1 MKDFIKYFTGLTR
14 NYGVCKINE
23 GYVDPETGKKK
34 FKHEWSQ
41 LKVTDKDYEDHLTG
55 IKSIGIQPCTDDG
68 TARFGA
74 IDVDKYP
81 IDREFYLKIIQEKSL
96 PIIPVLSKSGGLHL
110 YVFTTEFVKAIE
122 IRQFLEQMLYVFKL
136 NIKTE
141 IFPKQTNLR
150 SSDEKGNKANGNFIN
165 LPYNADGRRAL
176 APDGTEMSL
185 DMFVKCIELNSVS
198 KKQLKDIQE
207 KIISDELQ
215 GSGEEFKD
223 GPPCLGVLTKEI
235 MTDDR
240 DRFLYNYMVFA
251 KKKYKD
257 NWKDKIVEAARNY
270 FKFDSKWT
278 DDHVKTK
285 IKSWDKETKGY
296 QCNGELLSPVCVKP
310 VCVKRKYGILSD
322 DKPLWPR
329 MFALQKINYKPT
341 PEWKFTVER
350 EDGETAQVHAKDIY
364 KLESQKALRALLME
378 QAFIVPPNLKGNSFI
393 EIMQLLFDK
402 EKVETIEPVE
412 GTSPMDIL
420 LKNLEKYI
428 YGPKATTYKSFES
441 GKPLVDEKYAW
452 FVYDEFYSDLK
463 TREWK
468 TDPQRTS
475 YMVKE
480 LFKSDDKDKKAL
492 FNKPKRFP
500 GKDKDDKYFP
510 PIKVLRVPLHIFEE
524 RKQVQE
530 IVDFEDEEDII

>member
-55 IKSIGIQPCTDDG
+55 VKSIGIQPCTDDG

-81 IDREFYLKIIQEKSL
+81 IDREFYLKTIQEKSL

-150 SSDEKGNKANGNFIN
+150 SSDDKGNRANGNFIN

-185 DMFVKCIELNSVS
+185 DMFVKCIELNAVS

-285 IKSWDKETKGY
+285 IKSWDKETKVTNVMENY
-296 QCNGELLSPVCVKP
+296 YHQCVLNQCV
-310 VCVKRKYGILSD
+310 
-322 DKPLWPR
+322 
-329 MFALQKINYKPT
+329 
-341 PEWKFTVER
+341 
-350 EDGETAQVHAKDIY
+350 
-364 KLESQKALRALLME
+364 
-378 QAFIVPPNLKGNSFI
+378 
-393 EIMQLLFDK
+393 
-402 EKVETIEPVE
+402 
-412 GTSPMDIL
+412 
-420 LKNLEKYI
+420 
-428 YGPKATTYKSFES
+428 
-441 GKPLVDEKYAW
+441 
-452 FVYDEFYSDLK
+452 
-463 TREWK
+463 
-468 TDPQRTS
+468 
-475 YMVKE
+475 
-480 LFKSDDKDKKAL
+480 
-492 FNKPKRFP
+492 
-500 GKDKDDKYFP
+500 
-510 PIKVLRVPLHIFEE
+510 
-524 RKQVQE
+524 
-530 IVDFEDEEDII
+530 